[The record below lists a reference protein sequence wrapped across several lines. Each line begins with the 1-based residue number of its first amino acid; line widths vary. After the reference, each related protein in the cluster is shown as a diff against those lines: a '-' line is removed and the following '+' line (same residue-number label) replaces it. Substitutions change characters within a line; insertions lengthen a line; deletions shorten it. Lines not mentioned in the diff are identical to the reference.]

1 MHKTQ
6 IKDAVRNIN
15 KKIVSFLSICL
26 IVALGVG
33 GYLTTNYIHNSMV
46 RQAEDFYRA
55 QNFSDFKLMSSLG
68 FSQAEIDQL
77 KKVQGVTDAE
87 GAQIMAGSLSIGSQG
102 REVEIITLT
111 ERVSVPKLLKG
122 SLPLVHSG
130 LKADNYL

>member
-46 RQAEDFYRA
+46 RQAADFTIALTVPENERA
-55 QNFSDFKLMSSLG
+55 NPL
-68 FSQAEIDQL
+68 
-77 KKVQGVTDAE
+77 GVTERAHFTKPAGTLKMIT
-87 GAQIMAGSLSIGSQG
+87 GADRGA
-102 REVEIITLT
+102 
-111 ERVSVPKLLKG
+111 VS
-122 SLPLVHSG
+122 
-130 LKADNYL
+130 